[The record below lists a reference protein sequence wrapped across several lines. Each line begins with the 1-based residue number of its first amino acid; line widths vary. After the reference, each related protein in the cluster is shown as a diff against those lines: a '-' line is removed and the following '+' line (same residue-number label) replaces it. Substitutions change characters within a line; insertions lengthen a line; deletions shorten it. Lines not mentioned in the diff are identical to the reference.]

1 MLIDIKGRWQQFKE
15 TLKKVNDALKE
26 SGKKVKESMESA
38 QKGLEASGVSGDR
51 LGKFKELTASLT
63 PLAIA
68 GMAVGAVFK
77 AVTATMEYFAQAM
90 RNAIDLAKANAAEA
104 DRVAAAN
111 DKRRASET
119 EAARKLEELNAQE
132 RLSNSQR
139 QEVISIVDRLNR
151 AYDGLGITID
161 GATGKVKNLDESLV
175 ALAQRQQQTQLA
187 DLNRQLRNYQQLRTQ
202 LQDTVNSTSG
212 SMWNPYTWLKM
223 GLWGNDAGNAAGQLA
238 EVDEKIRQQQLKL
251 NEIQHTDPAQEI
263 KEQQDKK
270 QQAELDHFLQQQQ
283 AAAEAEAEKQKK
295 AAEETERFLQQQQ
308 AAAEAEAERQRKG
321 TENVDKQLSDLDKRL
336 CKQQMIIAGKQRELA
351 ITEELEKAEKAARDA
366 GIELTPEQRAA
377 ITEKAGTLYDL
388 ANPAKT
394 SAPEAAARFIDS
406 YQPRQLSDSLA
417 RIGGY
422 NGAQRTEA
430 NNQLAYMRKTSNN
443 VETINSNVNRLT
455 AAVTNC
461 KTSTLIAP

>member
-15 TLKKVNDALKE
+15 TLKKVNEAAKE

-111 DKRRASET
+111 DKRRVSET

-161 GATGKVKNLDESLV
+161 DATGKVKNLDESLI

-238 EVDEKIRQQQLKL
+238 EIDEKIRQQQLKL
-251 NEIQHTDPAQEI
+251 HEIQRTDPAQEI

-283 AAAEAEAEKQKK
+283 AAAEAEAE
-295 AAEETERFLQQQQ
+295 
-308 AAAEAEAERQRKG
+308 RQRKG

-336 CKQQMIIAGKQRELA
+336 RKQQMIIAGKQRELA

-394 SAPEAAARFIDS
+394 SVPEAAARFIDS
-406 YQPRQLSDSLA
+406 YQPRQLSDSLS

-455 AAVTNC
+455 AAVTNR